1 MKSRWILNLVLLVV
15 VLIVGAVVYFSPK
28 QEQQAAQDFEVSS
41 LKLADMQAI
50 SIEFPAQASVKFE
63 KRDGFWYLQQ
73 PYVARADQQLV
84 GRLMSIV
91 AARSKQ
97 KFPADDAAKFGLDQP
112 KLVLRLN
119 DAVFTFGT
127 YNPVS
132 QEQYVS
138 YNGSVFMLPTSYAE
152 NAQIQVAEFLDK
164 NLFRPNEK
172 IAGFDLGHLEQWQG
186 TKLNVDLVDGAWKVS
201 LPKAQPKQSEM
212 QEWFD
217 GFWRN
222 IAAPRVEPDKIDKRM
237 NHPYFDVKMQ
247 DGHKVRFYKVQES
260 PELLI
265 YREDEGLLYHLP
277 SDLGFTLLNPP
288 VNLPDDKKSAG
299 AK

>member
-1 MKSRWILNLVLLVV
+1 MKSRWILNFVLLLV

-28 QEQQAAQDFEVSS
+28 QSQQQVQDYEVSS
-41 LKLADMQAI
+41 LRLADMNAI
-50 SIEFPAQASVKFE
+50 SIEFPAQASLKFE

-73 PYVARADQQLV
+73 PYAARADQQLV

-127 YNPVS
+127 YNTVS
-132 QEQYVS
+132 QEQYVA
-138 YNGSVFMLPTSYAE
+138 YKGSVFMLPTIYAE
-152 NAQIQVAEFLDK
+152 NAQIQVTEFLDK
-164 NLFRPNEK
+164 NLFRPTEK
-172 IAGFDLGHLEQWQG
+172 VAGFDFGHLEQWQG
-186 TKLNVDLVDGAWKVS
+186 TKLNVDLVDGSWKVS
-201 LPKAQPKQSEM
+201 LPKAQAKQSEM

-237 NHPYFDVKMQ
+237 NYPYFDVKMQ
-247 DGHKVRFYKVQES
+247 GGSKVRFYKVQES

-265 YREDEGLLYHLP
+265 YRDDEGLLYHLP

>member
-1 MKSRWILNLVLLVV
+1 
-15 VLIVGAVVYFSPK
+15 
-28 QEQQAAQDFEVSS
+28 
-41 LKLADMQAI
+41 
-50 SIEFPAQASVKFE
+50 
-63 KRDGFWYLQQ
+63 
-73 PYVARADQQLV
+73 
-84 GRLMSIV
+84 
-91 AARSKQ
+91 
-97 KFPADDAAKFGLDQP
+97 
-112 KLVLRLN
+112 
-119 DAVFTFGT
+119 
-127 YNPVS
+127 
-132 QEQYVS
+132 
-138 YNGSVFMLPTSYAE
+138 
-152 NAQIQVAEFLDK
+152 
-164 NLFRPNEK
+164 
-172 IAGFDLGHLEQWQG
+172 
-186 TKLNVDLVDGAWKVS
+186 
-201 LPKAQPKQSEM
+201 
-212 QEWFD
+212 FD